1 MLFRSLV
8 DNDRPVSTLING
20 AIGVGATRQY
30 GRPWFKA
37 LHFEADMLGYYQ
49 QSGDLWPHDKGY
61 GGYLRSTVELRDDF
75 LINAGYFVCKDFIS
89 LFGSPYFGAVS
100 MTEEDLTF
108 EKPQT
113 LSLTAEYYRTFAKHY
128 GLGAKVEVYYV
139 MPGHLKYADG
149 QREKGAHSTN
159 FTVGV
164 YLRVNPSFL
173 IKKFGKY

>member
-1 MLFRSLV
+1 
-8 DNDRPVSTLING
+8 
-20 AIGVGATRQY
+20 
-30 GRPWFKA
+30 
-37 LHFEADMLGYYQ
+37 
-49 QSGDLWPHDKGY
+49 
-61 GGYLRSTVELRDDF
+61 
-75 LINAGYFVCKDFIS
+75 
-89 LFGSPYFGAVS
+89 